1 MANGAGIKKYIGK
14 KSIAAALIVTA
25 VVGGYLLYRS
35 TRTQEIQYVTTA
47 VSRGYIR
54 SSISA
59 TGTLSAVET
68 VDVGTQISGKIKTI
82 FIDYNSVVKEGQL
95 IAEIDSATQEADV
108 MQYRANYLSAKAGL
122 ENSKA
127 TLVKAQKDYARTK
140 ELADKDLVSRA
151 DLDADEAALNVAKA
165 QVAVSEAQVAQATAI
180 LAKAE
185 INLGYTKIYSPVDGV
200 VVARNVDAGQTVAAS
215 YQTPSIAEIA
225 RNLAEMQVEVAV
237 DEADI
242 GGVFEGQTAKF
253 AVDAHPTES
262 FSGIVTQVRLSPNT
276 SDNVVSYT
284 VIVKVANDDKLLMPG
299 MTANVALIIE
309 EREDVLLVPNSAFR
323 FRPANGASA
332 SATGGGMGPGGGGMN
347 IAAVSVPSVYIM
359 DKDKKPVRT
368 EVERGITNGQFYEV
382 ISGLKE
388 GDKVI
393 TGIKIEKEGS

>member
-1 MANGAGIKKYIGK
+1 MANGTGIKKYIGK
-14 KSIAAALIVTA
+14 KSIAAVLILA
-25 VVGGYLLYRS
+25 AAAGGYFFYKS
-35 TRTQEIQYVTTA
+35 AKTQEIQYVTTA
-47 VSRGYIR
+47 ASRGDIR
-54 SSISA
+54 SSIAA

-82 FIDYNSVVKEGQL
+82 HIDYNSVVKAGQL

-108 MQYRANYLSAKAGL
+108 QQSRANKLSAVAGL
-122 ENSKA
+122 ENARA
-127 TLVKAQKDYARTK
+127 TLIKAQKDYARTK
-140 ELADKDLVSRA
+140 ELAGKDLVSRA
-151 DLDADEAALNVAKA
+151 DLDSDEAALNVAKA
-165 QVAVSEAQVAQATAI
+165 QVAAAEAQVAQASAA

-185 INLGYTKIYSPVDGV
+185 INLGYTKIYSPVNGV

-253 AVDAHPTES
+253 AVDAHPRES
-262 FSGIVTQVRLSPNT
+262 FSGVVTQVRLAPNT

-284 VIVKVANDDKLLMPG
+284 VIVRVANDDKLLMPG
-299 MTANVALIIE
+299 MTANVSLIIE

-323 FRPANGASA
+323 FRPSNGAGAQPS
-332 SATGGGMGPGGGGMN
+332 GGMGPGGGGN
-347 IAAVSVPSVYIM
+347 RNVAAVETPAVYLM
-359 DKDKKPVRT
+359 GKDKKPVRT
-368 EVERGITNGQFYEV
+368 EVERGITNGQFYEIV
-382 ISGLKE
+382 SGLNE

-393 TGIKIEKEGS
+393 TGIRIEKEGN